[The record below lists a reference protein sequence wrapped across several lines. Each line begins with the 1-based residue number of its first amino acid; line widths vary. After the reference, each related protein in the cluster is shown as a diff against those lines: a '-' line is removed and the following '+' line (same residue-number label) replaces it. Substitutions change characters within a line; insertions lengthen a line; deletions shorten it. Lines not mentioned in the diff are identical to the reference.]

1 MGSINVQFFFL
12 IHAYIIYSKHIKVNK
27 HFQKP
32 TFCTNK
38 FVKNAKKK
46 RQILC
51 PKLKGRSNIEEKY
64 EKRKNANQKQCK

>member
-51 PKLKGRSNIEEKY
+51 LKLKGKVNIVEKY
-64 EKRKNANQKQCK
+64 EKRKKCKAKAM

>member
-38 FVKNAKKK
+38 FVKNAKKEKANFMSKTK
-46 RQILC
+46 R
-51 PKLKGRSNIEEKY
+51 
-64 EKRKNANQKQCK
+64 